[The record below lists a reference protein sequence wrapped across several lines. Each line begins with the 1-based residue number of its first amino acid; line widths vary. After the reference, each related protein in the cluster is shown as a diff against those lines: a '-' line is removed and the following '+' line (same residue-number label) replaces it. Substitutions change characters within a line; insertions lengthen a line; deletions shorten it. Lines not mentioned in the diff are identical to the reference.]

1 MATVAETQL
10 DLYRQALLYCE
21 EEPINAITNPAST
34 PGQAYLDVVWN
45 NGAGVN
51 ACLEEG
57 EWTFATRTVALSY
70 NPAYTPPFGYRYAFN
85 KPADYLRTAGISA
98 DPYFN
103 QPLQLY
109 SDENTYW
116 FCDLTAIYVRY
127 ISNDS
132 HFGMDL
138 TKWPESFKQFVA
150 AHFASKIIGK
160 LTHAQ
165 DKVQAMEKRRAQ
177 LLASARGKDGLN
189 EEVKY
194 FPAGSWSR
202 ARRGRGSGYRLSG
215 RWDDA
220 G

>member
-1 MATVAETQL
+1 M
-10 DLYRQALLYCE
+10 CE
-21 EEPINAITNPAST
+21 EEPLTNSTSPFDNT
-34 PGQAYLDVVWN
+34 PGRRYLDVVWN

-57 EWTFATRTVALSY
+57 EWTFATRSIAISY
-70 NPAYTPPFGYRYAFN
+70 NPSYTPPFGYRYAFN
-85 KPADYLRTAGISA
+85 KPPDYLRTTAISA

-103 QPLQLY
+103 QPLEQY
-109 SDENTYW
+109 SDEDTYW
-116 FCDLTAIYVRY
+116 FSDLATIYVRY

-150 AHFASKIIGK
+150 AHFADKIIGK
-160 LTHAQ
+160 LTHDESKRDGMA
-165 DKVQAMEKRRAQ
+165 KRRAQ

-194 FPAGSWSR
+194 FPMGSWSR
-202 ARRGRGSGYRLSG
+202 ARRGWGSGRSLSG